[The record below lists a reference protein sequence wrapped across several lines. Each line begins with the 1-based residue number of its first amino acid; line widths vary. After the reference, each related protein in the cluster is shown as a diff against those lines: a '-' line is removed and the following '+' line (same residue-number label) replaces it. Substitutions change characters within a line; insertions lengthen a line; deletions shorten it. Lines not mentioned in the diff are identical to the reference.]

1 MFPADYAASHAEQT
15 AGSSDVCLIDI
26 LDKLGYFVR
35 AKSESLRWLIG
46 SAQTSEGRPMTI
58 AASASLNGEFPDLS
72 DEFVSELVNS
82 IDRVGYG
89 VVSD

>member
-46 SAQTSEGRPMTI
+46 SAQTWGAADDHCSERI
-58 AASASLNGEFPDLS
+58 AE
-72 DEFVSELVNS
+72 
-82 IDRVGYG
+82 R
-89 VVSD
+89 